1 MPALSAGFHL
11 ICISYPIIVM
21 PNNELSEKQKKF
33 LDETI
38 ERRMKNT
45 GETREQA
52 AAHIADFL
60 LTYTQDQD

>member
-11 ICISYPIIVM
+11 ICISYTLIVM
-21 PNNELSEKQKKF
+21 PKSQLSDNQKKA
-33 LDETI
+33 LDEML

-52 AAHIADFL
+52 AEHITKFL
-60 LTYTQDQD
+60 LAYTQDA

>member
-1 MPALSAGFHL
+1 MPKSQLSD
-11 ICISYPIIVM
+11 
-21 PNNELSEKQKKF
+21 NQKKM

-52 AAHIADFL
+52 AEHITNFL
-60 LTYTQDQD
+60 LAYTQDAE